1 MLKETEITGKK
12 CIKNKISEMENYGPH
27 HRLYAKIILKST
39 TFNPTL
45 LENRRG
51 TQGQYSTCPKLVQK
65 KNSIGKENSRRQM
78 RSSSNKEKSKGKAQ
92 KGLARGVEEKENG
105 EVFFFRNEIDK

>member
-1 MLKETEITGKK
+1 MHSTQTKEIAMITKNCLQKAQMLKETEITGKK

-51 TQGQYSTCPKLVQK
+51 TQG
-65 KNSIGKENSRRQM
+65 
-78 RSSSNKEKSKGKAQ
+78 
-92 KGLARGVEEKENG
+92 
-105 EVFFFRNEIDK
+105 